1 MVSDE
6 LLQALLAFRRERDW
20 SAFHTP
26 RNLAISIS
34 LEAAELLEHFQ
45 WLVGDEDGLDTASER
60 ADQIAEEV
68 ADLAI
73 YLSYLCHDL
82 GIDLDRAV
90 RMKLETNERR
100 YPVDRARGRATKHS
114 EL

>member
-1 MVSDE
+1 MLPDE
-6 LLQALLAFRRERDW
+6 LLQSLLAFRRDRDW
-20 SAFHTP
+20 EAFHTP

-34 LEAAELLEHFQ
+34 LESAELLEHFQ
-45 WLVGDEDGLDTASER
+45 WIVGEGDGLDAASER

-90 RMKLETNERR
+90 RMKLETNAER

-114 EL
+114 DL